1 MDKKFVFPNAGRLM
15 MSVTV
20 STKIGAEHLADIFS
34 RNVGN
39 VVYSKSHV
47 SGNIETLNMAGTSF
61 FLRTNDTIGFALFSF
76 YNGSE
81 QEIDFGRIGG
91 GSGLLN
97 IRWGAGNKV
106 EEKILQGIKEAA
118 ENMGATVS

>member
-1 MDKKFVFPNAGRLM
+1 MDKKFVFLNVGRLM

-20 STKIGAEHLADIFS
+20 STKIDAEQLADIFS

-76 YNGSE
+76 YSGSE
-81 QEIDFGRIGG
+81 QEIDYRRIGG

>member
-1 MDKKFVFPNAGRLM
+1 

-20 STKIGAEHLADIFS
+20 LAKIGAEQLADIFS

-47 SGNIETLNMAGTSF
+47 FGNIETLNMAGTSF

-81 QEIDFGRIGG
+81 QEIDYGRIGG